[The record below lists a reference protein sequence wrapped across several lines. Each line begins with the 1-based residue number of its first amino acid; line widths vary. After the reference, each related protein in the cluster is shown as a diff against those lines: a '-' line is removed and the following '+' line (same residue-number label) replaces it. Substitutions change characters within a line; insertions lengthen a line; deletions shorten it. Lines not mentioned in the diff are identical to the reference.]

1 MDRPEKQER
10 DEGVRPS
17 RIPPGSVLYRR
28 VLPVCLA
35 VMAVLTLA
43 LIAVAAGV
51 LLGVVP
57 WR

>member
-1 MDRPEKQER
+1 MF
-10 DEGVRPS
+10 
-17 RIPPGSVLYRR
+17 YRR
-28 VLPVCLA
+28 VLPLCLA
-35 VMAVLTLA
+35 IMALVTLA

>member
-1 MDRPEKQER
+1 VDRPNKQDRE
-10 DEGVRPS
+10 EGARAS
-17 RIPPGSVLYRR
+17 RIPPGSVFYRR
-28 VLPVCLA
+28 VLPLCLA
-35 VMAVLTLA
+35 IMALLTLA